1 MVPSVRTEAEE
12 DYDEEG
18 YIPIFVIRRTEGSP
32 FFGSFPFGDNG
43 FPFNFFGDSEERI
56 DGQDTLSDEIIPEI
70 PIIDGFPF
78 NFFGDSEERIDV
90 VDEQD
95 TLSDEIIP
103 DIPIMTSFFDDQS
116 TNVGGVQMDLCG
128 FICNIMKQFDDKL
141 KEIEANIKSI
151 KQDKLQPELNNST
164 YTEKVLPDGTV
175 VKVNRT
181 IVSDT
186 SEDGNSYFFHS
197 TSFHNV
203 EQADDKSDAVDEV
216 TEESED
222 EFEEF
227 PIKEND
233 EIPFLDDSL
242 NEVPEDNDEGQRS
255 KRSDP
260 WAQQQLVSPRLV
272 AQQQNIFQH
281 PNQLRRRDFDV
292 TLQWKPIHDDTL
304 VNDLIT
310 QNGKRGSLIRI
321 EPESEFIRRNPF
333 TGEVEPA
340 SSSRNSNPWAQQEI
354 I

>member
-1 MVPSVRTEAEE
+1 MTNLYHVLDPEDEVEIVPSVRTEAEE

-164 YTEKVLPDGTV
+164 YTEKASNLCLVLSQVPKCFGQV
-175 VKVNRT
+175 QIFCARPKIYLH
-181 IVSDT
+181 IV
-186 SEDGNSYFFHS
+186 
-197 TSFHNV
+197 
-203 EQADDKSDAVDEV
+203 AV
-216 TEESED
+216 TN
-222 EFEEF
+222 
-227 PIKEND
+227 I
-233 EIPFLDDSL
+233 LC
-242 NEVPEDNDEGQRS
+242 QT
-255 KRSDP
+255 KR
-260 WAQQQLVSPRLV
+260 
-272 AQQQNIFQH
+272 
-281 PNQLRRRDFDV
+281 
-292 TLQWKPIHDDTL
+292 
-304 VNDLIT
+304 
-310 QNGKRGSLIRI
+310 
-321 EPESEFIRRNPF
+321 
-333 TGEVEPA
+333 
-340 SSSRNSNPWAQQEI
+340 
-354 I
+354 